1 MTLPFLTKRDED
13 LDSAERRTDPLGV
26 GPIWSAAGHELLPH
40 LTESTN
46 HGAGFT
52 VLTAGLWLHDQFLRA
67 KPERRNTRQE
77 LFFLLI
83 EQMFAWSSYPDD
95 WPLPG
100 TRQLN
105 LRASEPAISRTH
117 QILDNPLASGVWGL
131 YRTSAERAGLIE
143 QSSAGY
149 RVSDAMSDVL
159 TKVCTIPQAKLFAIF
174 DEVLAVD
181 NPDDVPFTGHAALKS
196 SVVELLNSRKLR
208 VHLYQSLIQ
217 IGSIEAVAQLLAAS
231 GTGDLRSFVARCKRT
246 LPGIP
251 TFDTILRTE
260 NYIGFLEECFRFFF
274 RPSATL
280 GNLSTAMV
288 FSMDDLRRCHREFEE
303 MLGRPHLRGVA
314 ASRAR
319 LCASLDLQ
327 DKRSFIQSLIELH
340 ETICEERQSGVW
352 IRLEEGGY
360 LRPLVDLPSSR
371 EWKAE
376 PGQQDWRND
385 YYFSPLLSLY
395 RGLSR

>member
-1 MTLPFLTKRDED
+1 MTVPFLTTRDVD
-13 LDSAERRTDPLGV
+13 LDSAERRADPLGL
-26 GPIWSAAGHELLPH
+26 GPVWSAAGHELLPH

-46 HGAGFT
+46 EGAGFT

-83 EQMFAWSSYPDD
+83 EQVFAWSAYPDD

-105 LRASEPAISRTH
+105 LRASEPAISRTR
-117 QILDNPLASGVWGL
+117 QILDNPLASGVLGL
-131 YRTSAERAGLIE
+131 YRTSAERAGLIS

-149 RVSDAMSDVL
+149 RVSDSTSDVL
-159 TKVCTIPQAKLFAIF
+159 TKVCTIPQAKLFAIL
-174 DEVLAVD
+174 DEVLAGD
-181 NPDDVPFTGHAALKS
+181 DLEDVPFTGHAALKS
-196 SVVELLNSRKLR
+196 SVVDLLNSRKLKT
-208 VHLYQSLIQ
+208 HLYQSLIR
-217 IGSIEAVAQLLAAS
+217 IESIEAIAQLLAAS
-231 GTGDLRSFVARCKRT
+231 GTGDLRSFVSRCKRT
-246 LPGIP
+246 FPGIP

-280 GNLSTAMV
+280 GNLSTAMG
-288 FSMDDLRRCHREFEE
+288 FSIEGLKRSHREFEDT
-303 MLGRPHLRGVA
+303 LGRPHLRGVA

-319 LCASLDLQ
+319 LCASLDFQ
-327 DKRSFIQSLIELH
+327 DKRSFFQSLIELH
-340 ETICEERQSGVW
+340 ERICEDRQSGVW
-352 IRLEEGGY
+352 IRLEDGGY
-360 LRPLVDLPSSR
+360 LRPLVDLPSSP

-376 PGQQDWRND
+376 PGQQNWRND
-385 YYFSPLLSLY
+385 YYFSPLLRLY
-395 RGLSR
+395 RGLRR